1 MKRFQE
7 SVKEYFNFPK
17 SERSGIVWLLVACV
31 LFLTFWI
38 GRDAFIATQQGDLKI
53 KYIEEQV
60 ESSERSEK
68 HIPPQETELFYFDP
82 NNLPAAEWRKLGLS
96 DKQIRGIHNYEKA
109 GGSFNRKEDVLKMY
123 TISDG
128 MYAELEPFIR
138 IQESIE
144 TYSKV
149 DPVPDPRVTSNGSI
163 GSVYNDK
170 PIDPDPK
177 STGMIEKPELN
188 SADSAGLV
196 RVKGIG
202 PVFARSI
209 IKYRDLLGGYSTLEQ
224 LNEVY
229 VLQDKPD
236 AVQKIISQ
244 IKLDTTVIRRININ
258 TASEK
263 DLASHIYINWN
274 VANAIVAYRNVHGPY
289 KSVPAIMQCA
299 LIDDDL
305 MTKIAPYLK
314 VD

>member
-7 SVKEYFNFPK
+7 GVKEYFNFPK
-17 SERSGIVWLLVACV
+17 NERSGIIWLLVVCV
-31 LFLTFWI
+31 LFLIFWI
-38 GRDAFIATQQGDLKI
+38 GRDAFIATQQGDLEI

-60 ESSERSEK
+60 ETSEGSEEK
-68 HIPPQETELFYFDP
+68 EAPQETVLFYFDP

-96 DKQIRGIHNYEKA
+96 DKQITGIHNYEKA
-109 GGSFNRKEDVLKMY
+109 GGSFKRKEDVLKMY
-123 TISDG
+123 TISDE

-144 TYSKV
+144 AYSKV
-149 DPVPDPRVTSNGSI
+149 DPVPIVTSNGAI
-163 GSVYNDK
+163 GSVDYDK
-170 PIDPDPK
+170 SVDSYPK
-177 STGMIEKPELN
+177 STRTIEKPELN

-196 RVKGIG
+196 KVKGIG

-209 IKYRDLLGGYSTLEQ
+209 INYRDLLGGYALLEQ

-229 VLQDKPD
+229 ILQDKPD
-236 AVQKIISQ
+236 AVQRIISQ

-274 VANAIVAYRNVHGPY
+274 VANAIVAYRNVHGAY
-289 KSVPAIMQCA
+289 KNVPAIMKCA
-299 LIDDDL
+299 LIDDAL